1 MTWDLHFHSTNSDGS
16 KTPEERLKQI
26 QSLDPNNTWFWA
38 LTDHDR
44 FSEDFVGIAQDAWV
58 RVVRGV
64 EISAHSRDLNH
75 SFHVLCY
82 VPQISKKIAA
92 LIDRVIIGRTSRV
105 EAQLVKLRA
114 NGFEIVDEDFFY
126 WIESQKMSRES
137 ATNFHIAHYIRGHRE
152 NRELIKHL
160 TNGVISSEHSDRETL
175 KFMSECLRRNG
186 DFNHIGYV
194 EISAYEPE
202 VTELVRIAEA
212 EDLTLA
218 VAHPNFSFNKKLSKQ
233 YSAHTEWQKLETFER
248 VLVPRLAEIWLVN
261 YEVNALANQAWIDVI
276 RRTREKFGGIITF
289 WSDNHGLDSFDSTHG
304 IFGKQNPLLTEDD
317 IRRTLSKLHSYL

>member
-218 VAHPNFSFNKKLSKQ
+218 VAHPNFSFNKKTFKAILSSYGMTNTADVWK
-233 YSAHTEWQKLETFER
+233 SLGSETCWNLTCE
-248 VLVPRLAEIWLVN
+248 L
-261 YEVNALANQAWIDVI
+261 
-276 RRTREKFGGIITF
+276 
-289 WSDNHGLDSFDSTHG
+289 WSQCSCKSGLDRCHTKNT
-304 IFGKQNPLLTEDD
+304 GKIWRDYYFL
-317 IRRTLSKLHSYL
+317 KW